1 MLSSIRSNKSLQLA
15 IGLLIGTG
23 FGFLL
28 QKGGLTSYNVIV
40 GQLLFTDFSVL
51 KTMMT
56 AVITGMIGV
65 HLLKSA
71 GLIIFHPKQGSL
83 GATVIGGLI
92 FGAGFALLGYC
103 PGTVV
108 GAAAQGSFDALFG
121 GIAGITIGAG
131 LFAAL
136 YPRLEK
142 ANSCRRSARAH
153 STRCLAVSRALPSAR
168 ACLPRSIPGWRKESL
183 KKVTLESSPCPSF

>member
-1 MLSSIRSNKSLQLA
+1 MEGELPMSILASIRSNKSLQLF

-28 QKGGLTSYNVIV
+28 QKGGLTSYNVII
-40 GQLLFTDFSVL
+40 GQLLFTDFAVL

-56 AVITGMIGV
+56 AVITGMIGG

-71 GLIIFHPKQGSL
+71 GVINFHPKQGSL
-83 GATVIGGLI
+83 GATIIGGLI
-92 FGAGFALLGYC
+92 FGVGFALLGYC

-121 GIAGITIGAG
+121 GIAGITLGAG

-136 YPRLEK
+136 YPRLE
-142 ANSCRRSARAH
+142 NG
-153 STRCLAVSRALPSAR
+153 
-168 ACLPRSIPGWRKESL
+168 IL
-183 KKVTLESSPCPSF
+183 KKGFFGELTLPQLLKTGEWTIIIPLCIMILSLFIFLEKSGF